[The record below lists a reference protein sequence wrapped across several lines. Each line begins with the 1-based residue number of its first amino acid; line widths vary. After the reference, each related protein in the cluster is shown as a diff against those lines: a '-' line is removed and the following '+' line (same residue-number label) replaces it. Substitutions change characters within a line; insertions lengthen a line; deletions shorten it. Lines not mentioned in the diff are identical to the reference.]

1 MNTNIYKTM
10 MQESN
15 PKELEVLNYLN
26 LNSDATQRDLSEH
39 VGMSLGA
46 INLLLKK
53 LVKKGLI
60 KIEKLQPNS
69 VRYFLTP
76 AGIADKI
83 ERTYRYIV
91 RTYKELEFMRNK
103 IISAL
108 NVIVNDQNKSDLI
121 FYGIKDDFYVLI
133 SEILVSNYKINDKQ
147 IFSDEVSLKKAI
159 KTIKNPLVI
168 TWDANVEKI
177 LHAMNVEEIN
187 LLRKIAMV

>member
-1 MNTNIYKTM
+1 M

-133 SEILVSNYKINDKQ
+133 SEILVSNYRISDKQ

>member
-133 SEILVSNYKINDKQ
+133 SEILVSNYRISDKQ
-147 IFSDEVSLKKAI
+147 IFSDKVSLKKAI

>member
-91 RTYKELEFMRNK
+91 RTYKELEIMRNK

-121 FYGIKDDFYVLI
+121 FYGIK
-133 SEILVSNYKINDKQ
+133 
-147 IFSDEVSLKKAI
+147 
-159 KTIKNPLVI
+159 
-168 TWDANVEKI
+168 
-177 LHAMNVEEIN
+177 
-187 LLRKIAMV
+187 